1 MFVDAAIQLRLQFTG
16 EQVIGGSR
24 DPTTVQQLS
33 VQSPGE
39 GQISQRVEGPVLLL
53 LQAANQGQR
62 IKTQND

>member
-16 EQVIGGSR
+16 EQVVSGSW

-33 VQSPGE
+33 VQGPGE

-53 LQAANQGQR
+53 LQAANQGQG